1 MEDRCIDD
9 VIMNSLVLLYFIKN
23 RFHVANW
30 VCALVDHKRS
40 QNMVQTSV
48 TYLAAPLLDIICN
61 LSLKRCTVTWNIASL
76 PSNLH
81 QAILFSPNPLHPNII
96 IIIHILL
103 TVLCTFPR
111 F

>member
-1 MEDRCIDD
+1 M
-9 VIMNSLVLLYFIKN
+9 SP
-23 RFHVANW
+23 W

-76 PSNLH
+76 RSNFH
-81 QAILFSPNPLHPNII
+81 QAILFLQTLYTLTLLFIFS
-96 IIIHILL
+96 ILFSVHFL
-103 TVLCTFPR
+103 GSNEEDL
-111 F
+111 

>member
-1 MEDRCIDD
+1 M
-9 VIMNSLVLLYFIKN
+9 LP
-23 RFHVANW
+23 W
-30 VCALVDHKRS
+30 VCALIDHKRNQS
-40 QNMVQTSV
+40 MVQTSV

-96 IIIHILL
+96 IHILL
-103 TVLCTFPR
+103 TVLYTFPR